1 MLLVEQ
7 FIFGAMNNGEHQ
19 QDESLLYIKRF
30 YITAN
35 IREYYNIYFKSINWL
50 QPGDNHHGTL

>member
-30 YITAN
+30 YIN
-35 IREYYNIYFKSINWL
+35 DCEYKKIV
-50 QPGDNHHGTL
+50 